1 MKSLKFLHPVSTW
14 LMRLGFMLYA
24 YTKYWQ
30 IFKPLDTKNAM
41 FYVALAHLLFGLLLL
56 IGGFLKKPVLT
67 VISGL
72 IILLACGYQA
82 YLGRPFVLDFQLA
95 SLILAGS
102 IGLYFFANGNQ

>member
-14 LMRLGFMLYA
+14 LMRLGFAFYA

-41 FYVALAHLLFGLLLL
+41 FYVAFAHLLFGLLLL

-72 IILLACGYQA
+72 IIFLACGYQA
-82 YLGRPFVLDFQLA
+82 YLSRPFVFDFQLA

-102 IGLYFFANGNQ
+102 VGLYFFVNGNQ